1 MRTRITIYLSQVE
14 RVKEFVDAA
23 NKFESDV
30 DIIMGHYVVNAKS
43 ILGVLSLD
51 LSGAID
57 VEIHSENPQEVTYF
71 NNVMLPFESV

>member
-1 MRTRITIYLSQVE
+1 MRNRITIYLSQVE
-14 RVKEFVDAA
+14 RVKEFVEAA

-43 ILGVLSLD
+43 IMGVLSLD

-57 VEIHSENPQEVTYF
+57 VEIHSENAQEITYF
-71 NNVMLPFESV
+71 NNVMLPFEAQ